1 MATIL
6 VLLLPAVTFVA
17 VGLLALIG
25 WLAYLR
31 LCRQIVRE
39 SNGDAP
45 QVLHALVDAVRAFMR
60 RKWRW

>member
-1 MATIL
+1 MATYL
-6 VLLLPAVTFVA
+6 VLLLPAVPIAILGV
-17 VGLLALIG
+17 LSLIG

-45 QVLHALVDAVRAFMR
+45 QVLHALADAVRAFMR
-60 RKWRW
+60 RRWRW